1 MDSNTDS
8 TSPAEGLRAVVAELD
23 TLATQDPDGLS
34 DAALAEQV
42 LALRRLMDRLEGHWL
57 HRLAALDGRG
67 AAGAED
73 GIQAPSTAGWL
84 RRRLRLGAG
93 AAHSCVRTARALF
106 RGPFGPGRWTRR
118 RAGGWLV
125 TGR

>member
-1 MDSNTDS
+1 M
-8 TSPAEGLRAVVAELD
+8 
-23 TLATQDPDGLS
+23 S

-42 LALRRLMDRLEGHWL
+42 LALRRLMDRLEGYWL

-93 AAHSCVRTARALF
+93 AAHSRADRRALF
-106 RGPFGPGRWTRR
+106 RGPWSRPRPR
-118 RAGGWLV
+118 
-125 TGR
+125 